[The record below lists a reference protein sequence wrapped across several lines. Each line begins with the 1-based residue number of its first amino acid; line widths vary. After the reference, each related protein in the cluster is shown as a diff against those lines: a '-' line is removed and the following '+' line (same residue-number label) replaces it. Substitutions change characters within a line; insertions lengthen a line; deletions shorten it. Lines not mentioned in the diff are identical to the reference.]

1 MQIMN
6 MTAIVTRPRAR
17 DDGVWGEGEGRQGS
31 TAAGSALALAQRNLR
46 PRRFAYATSEEA
58 PKLKSSPSRGS
69 CVLLSRSQSRLREQ
83 RDTGSS
89 RDSWKGCR

>member
-17 DDGVWGEGEGRQGS
+17 DDGGGEGEGRQGS
-31 TAAGSALALAQRNLR
+31 TAAGSALALAERNLR

-69 CVLLSRSQSRLREQ
+69 CVPFVTQSVAPARAEGYRKQ
-83 RDTGSS
+83 QG
-89 RDSWKGCR
+89 

>member
-17 DDGVWGEGEGRQGS
+17 DDGVWWEGEGRQGS

-69 CVLLSRSQSRLREQ
+69 CVPFVTQSVAPARAEGYRKQ
-83 RDTGSS
+83 QG
-89 RDSWKGCR
+89 